1 LNGTGKI
8 LRIGSILGNDGRTL
22 VIAIDHGM
30 GGMTQGIEDM
40 EDVVKKVTK
49 GGADA
54 VLLNLGMARKLA
66 KTISGRLGLVL
77 SIPYD
82 PSYVGLAAKIGA
94 SAVKT
99 TYFGPVPI
107 PEERMR
113 QISGITLAAEEWGM
127 PAMVE
132 VVPLDSQ
139 GKTIYDV
146 AVIRQAA
153 RIGAELGGDMIK
165 TAYAG
170 TPEQYKQVVGSCPV
184 PIVVMGGPK
193 MESESDLLKMI
204 KDSIESGAIGG
215 AIGRN
220 IWQYKDP
227 EKITRAAVAII
238 HEKAT
243 VEEAR
248 RLLV

>member
-1 LNGTGKI
+1 MSETGKVLRMGGI
-8 LRIGSILGNDGRTL
+8 LKNDGRTL

-40 EDVVKKVTK
+40 EDVVKKVIQ

-54 VLLNLGMARKLA
+54 VLLNLGIAKKLA
-66 KTISGRLGLVL
+66 KTISGKVGLVL

-82 PSYVGLAAKIGA
+82 SHYVELAAKLGA
-94 SAVKT
+94 DAIKT

-107 PEERMR
+107 TEERMK
-113 QISGITLAAEEWGM
+113 QISAITLAAEEWGM
-127 PAMVE
+127 PTMIE

-146 AVIRQAA
+146 AIIRQAA

-170 TPEQYKQVVGSCPV
+170 TSEQYKQVVKSCPA

-193 MESESDLLKMI
+193 MESALDLLKMV
-204 KDSIESGAIGG
+204 KDSIDSGAIGG

-227 EKITRAAVAII
+227 VKITRAASSII
-238 HEKAT
+238 HQNT
-243 VEEAR
+243 TLEEASR
-248 RLLV
+248 QLK